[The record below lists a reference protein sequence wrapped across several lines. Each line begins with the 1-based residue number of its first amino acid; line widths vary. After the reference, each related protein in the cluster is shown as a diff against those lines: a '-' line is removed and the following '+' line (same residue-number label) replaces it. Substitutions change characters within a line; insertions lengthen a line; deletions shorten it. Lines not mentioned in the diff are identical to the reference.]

1 MFNSFAT
8 PWTPLSLGFP
18 RQEYWSGLPFPSPG
32 DLSHPGIDPTFPW
45 LQVDSLPLS
54 HWGLPV
60 SLFTQGIFLI
70 PLFLLNPKASS
81 SAYSTCFVSYIY
93 EHFTVPF
100 VPPLLWSLP
109 LALWLGE
116 FFTSLLLPYISWHPH
131 NSQDDTVTLWV
142 SSSTTL
148 LKVLS
153 NTTVHMPHGENL
165 CVRLLRHV
173 L

>member
-81 SAYSTCFVSYIY
+81 SAYSTCFVFKASYIY
-93 EHFTVPF
+93 EHFTFPF
-100 VPPLLWSLP
+100 LPPLLWSLP

-131 NSQDDTVTLWV
+131 NSRMILSHYEFHQALLCLKFYQ
-142 SSSTTL
+142 TL
-148 LKVLS
+148 LSICLMEKIFVLDF
-153 NTTVHMPHGENL
+153 
-165 CVRLLRHV
+165 
-173 L
+173 